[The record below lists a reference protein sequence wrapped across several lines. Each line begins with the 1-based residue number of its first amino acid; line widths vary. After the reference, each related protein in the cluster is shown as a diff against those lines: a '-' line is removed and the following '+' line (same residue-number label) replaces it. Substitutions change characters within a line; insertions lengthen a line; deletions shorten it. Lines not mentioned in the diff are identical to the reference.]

1 MLGITSVV
9 ENPTIQCNINTL
21 IVYVRISPR
30 NRIKKKNGFSQK
42 SNFKTNRK
50 KSKSRISL
58 LIYLRLFVNYFSNHT
73 KKKYIYIIIQQ
84 FLCIQIKNIELIQ
97 SWIPKLPSIVHLRAR
112 NLLYD
117 SVILGYDIFLL
128 WHRDA
133 SVLKGIIHFP
143 E

>member
-1 MLGITSVV
+1 M
-9 ENPTIQCNINTL
+9 
-21 IVYVRISPR
+21 YVFLQEIEL
-30 NRIKKKNGFSQK
+30 KKKMDFH
-42 SNFKTNRK
+42 RK
-50 KSKSRISL
+50 AISKLIEKKNKSRISL

-73 KKKYIYIIIQQ
+73 KKKYIYIYIIIQQ
-84 FLCIQIKNIELIQ
+84 SLCIQIKNIELIQ